1 MKTDVLVI
9 GGGTA
14 GCFAAISA
22 ARMGQNV
29 LLVEKNGMPGGTMTV
44 GQVNFPG
51 LFFAWG
57 RQIIAGPCW
66 EAINRVCA
74 RGGGTLP
81 EISYHPGHHW
91 EEQIRLNIFDLTVV
105 LEEMCRESG
114 VKLLYHTVL
123 ASLKET
129 ENGVIAG
136 LSCPEGPVFAE
147 AHTAIDCTGDAVAVR
162 MAGCPTVKSAVPQPA
177 TLIHDLGGYGDFD
190 EAAFRDFYEQACRE
204 GRLTLTD
211 SAGDDLCRQIKGHRI
226 SLHVEAPD
234 TETGAGRTNLEI
246 TARARLARIVDTLK
260 TFEPLKNMTV
270 SQCAAAC
277 GVRESVR
284 IVGKTTVTAEDYVA
298 GRHYDDGVCHAFYP
312 IDRHVPE
319 GIRQVFLDEGV
330 VPEIPLGALI
340 PKNSRFLLAAGRC
353 VSSDADANSALRVQA
368 PCMAM
373 GQAAGVTAALAS
385 RLGCPVDRVPWPEIV
400 RQLKNIGAI
409 VPEEKRK

>member
-9 GGGTA
+9 GAGTA
-14 GCFAAISA
+14 GCFAAVSA
-22 ARMGQNV
+22 ARMGQKV
-29 LLVEKNGMPGGTMTV
+29 LLVEKSGMPGGTMTV

-57 RQIIAGPCW
+57 RQIIGGPCW
-66 EAINRVCA
+66 EAVTRVCA

-81 EISYHPGHHW
+81 KIVYHPQHHW

-114 VKLLYHTVL
+114 VELLYHTVL
-123 ASLKET
+123 SKICET
-129 ENGVIAG
+129 ADGVIAE
-136 LSCPEGPVFAE
+136 LSCLEGTVTVQAQ
-147 AHTAIDCTGDAVAVR
+147 TAIDCTGDASAIR
-162 MAGCPTVKSAVPQPA
+162 LAGFPVEKSAVPQPA

-190 EAAFRDFYEQACRE
+190 EKAFRDFYHQACRE
-204 GRLTLTD
+204 GKLSLID
-211 SAGDDLCRQIKGHRI
+211 SAGDDFCRQVKGHRI

-234 TETGAGRTNLEI
+234 AENCAGRTALEI
-246 TARARLARIVDTLK
+246 TARARLAQIVDTLK
-260 TFEPLKNMTV
+260 TFEPLKNLTV
-270 SQCAAAC
+270 TNCAAAC
-277 GVRESVR
+277 GVRETVR
-284 IVGKTTVTAEDYVA
+284 IVGKTTVTAENYVA
-298 GRHYDDGVCHAFYP
+298 GRHYEDGVCYAFYP

-340 PKNSRFLLAAGRC
+340 PQKSRHLLAAGRC

-385 RLGCPVDRVPWPEIV
+385 RFSCAADQVPWKEIT
-400 RQLKNIGAI
+400 RQLQAIGAI
-409 VPEEKRK
+409 VPEERKQ